1 MDSKK
6 INDLLDE
13 YDNDENVEDSESG
26 RSDEDSDYE
35 PSDIDAVEEGEG
47 SGGGDDTLAAE
58 ENAVDDGEE
67 LLKNYSDHDL
77 NKNDNETTEV
87 EDNSEK
93 ESVIP
98 PEDRSETSALEN
110 LKLGREKLP
119 EWEGKRL
126 FPPSNARK
134 GKDSAWIHGG
144 FLRDRSGQLITSH
157 FICGHCGHRGKYHKT
172 PQNLKTHLASCKVFS
187 KVDPKKKN
195 KNPTP
200 AVSEFFPSVKI
211 VKYSETNIKQ
221 QRFRSKTVDW
231 VVKNMRPLNILHDKE
246 LIEAIEIA
254 DPKLNLISRNTAT
267 ADINKKY
274 QKVENDLIEEFRK
287 IDYFAATTDGG
298 SARDNRSFTALIVH
312 YIGLKEEKLVLKKK
326 LLRMVEMRK
335 GKTAKQYREEVDKV
349 LESFGIKEKTN
360 FFTTDNESTMQAAF
374 TETERNG
381 CWPHILSI
389 STKKA
394 MKAQNELTEIRGK
407 MRKISTLAHKSP
419 KFMIEIQK
427 GQEEQNLPLT
437 KLQQEEPTRFTAT
450 VIMMKSFLNV
460 KLENIDDNM
469 ETVYANI
476 QVINNALINVGVKK
490 ANLEKMTLKRVEISK
505 VVPLIKVLE
514 ALEECITV
522 VGSENKVTASLMHK
536 FVKNLYEF
544 LKPNDSDPV
553 FLHVFKAKIKA
564 EIKERNNKNLNTEA
578 LAKAAIF
585 AKRNNLDK
593 LFNSKSKDK
602 YLDEL
607 RVELEAIE
615 KFEKDNNNETIEAPV
630 VKRRRIIEDSDD
642 DEKSDIQGTI
652 VKSKASVELERFQLE
667 PKLKSSDDPL
677 LWLTV
682 KRLEYPLMS
691 KLAMKYLTVQASSTP
706 AERAMSRMNNI
717 LSQKRTRMKSDLFN
731 KMMVLSDISE

>member
-1 MDSKK
+1 MDSRK
-6 INDLLDE
+6 INELLDE
-13 YDNDENVEDSESG
+13 YSDDDEDTEGSE
-26 RSDEDSDYE
+26 RSDEDSDFE

-47 SGGGDDTLAAE
+47 SGGGDDTLE
-58 ENAVDDGEE
+58 ENAVNDGGE

-77 NKNDNETTEV
+77 NRNDNATTEG

-93 ESVIP
+93 ESAIP
-98 PEDRSETSALEN
+98 PEDRSETTALEN

-126 FPPSNARK
+126 FPPPNARK

-144 FLRDRSGQLITSH
+144 FLRDTSGQLITSH
-157 FICGHCGHRGKYHKT
+157 FICGHYGHRGKYHKT
-172 PQNLKTHLASCKVFS
+172 PQNLKTHLATCKVYS
-187 KVDPKKKN
+187 KVDQKKKN

-200 AVSEFFPSVKI
+200 AVSEFFSSVKI
-211 VKYSETNIKQ
+211 VKYSETNTKQ

-231 VVKNMRPLNILHDKE
+231 VVNNMRPLNILHDKD

-312 YIGLKEEKLVLKKK
+312 YIGMKEEKLVLKKK

-335 GKTAKQYREEVDKV
+335 GKTAKQYRAEVDEV
-349 LESFGIKEKTN
+349 LNNFGIKEKTN
-360 FFTTDNESTMQAAF
+360 FFTTDNESTMQSAF

-394 MKAQNELTEIRGK
+394 MKAQKELTDIRGK
-407 MRKISTLAHKSP
+407 MRKISSLAHKSP

-450 VIMMKSFLNV
+450 FTMMKSFLNV
-460 KLENIDDNM
+460 KLENIDDDM
-469 ETVYANI
+469 EIIYANI
-476 QVINNALINVGVKK
+476 QVINNALINVGIKK
-490 ANLEKMTLKRVEISK
+490 TKLENLTLKRSEISK
-505 VVPLIKVLE
+505 VVQLMKVLE
-514 ALEECITV
+514 TLEECITV
-522 VGSENKVTASLMHK
+522 VGSEKKITASLMHK
-536 FVKNLYEF
+536 CVKNLYEF
-544 LKPNDSDPV
+544 LKPNDTDPV
-553 FLHVFKAKIKA
+553 FLHVFKEKVKA
-564 EIKERNNKNLNTEA
+564 EIKERNNKNLNTEV

-585 AKRNNLDK
+585 DKRNNLDS
-593 LFNSKSKDK
+593 LFNPQYKDQ

-607 RVELEAIE
+607 RQELEAIE
-615 KFEKDNNNETIEAPV
+615 KSEKDNNNETIEAPV

-642 DEKSDIQGTI
+642 DEKSDIQGTS

-691 KLAMKYLTVQASSTP
+691 KLAMKYLPVQASSTP

-731 KMMVLSDISE
+731 KMMVLSDMSE